1 MNHRLR
7 RPALAGLLFA
17 LTIGSA
23 FATTSWMKTFSGL
36 YTRNSQTALR
46 ASKCAI
52 CHVTPKGKGG
62 LNCYGKLLKGKTPSA
77 SALQSIE
84 CLDADNDGVGNIT
97 EIRAGTLPGD
107 PKSKP

>member
-1 MNHRLR
+1 
-7 RPALAGLLFA
+7 
-17 LTIGSA
+17 
-23 FATTSWMKTFSGL
+23 MKTFSGL
-36 YTRNSQTALR
+36 YTRDSQTAPR

-77 SALQSIE
+77 SALKSIE
-84 CLDADNDGVGNIT
+84 SLDADKDGASNVT

-107 PKSKP
+107 PNSKP